1 MVTAAPG
8 PVSGVGR
15 SDEVLT
21 ARQRRAVVAVLTAP
35 TLGEAAAAVQVS
47 ARTLRRWRSREVF
60 ARAVRQAAREMD
72 REAVDALRA
81 ATVDAVATLRRA
93 LDEDAPAV
101 RVRAAVA
108 IVGAAERARDDDLDA
123 RLSALE
129 QRVQEAQAWPA

>member
-1 MVTAAPG
+1 M
-8 PVSGVGR
+8 
-15 SDEVLT
+15 
-21 ARQRRAVVAVLTAP
+21 LTAP